1 MKHYTVDCRRI
12 TTRQELHDV
21 FAETL
26 TLPAWYGRNLDALH
40 DCLTALSEDTYLM
53 LLHGEWLPRNL
64 SSYGEAALR
73 MLADATEE
81 NPHFILFR

>member
-1 MKHYTVDCRRI
+1 MKHYTIDCRRI
-12 TTRQELHDV
+12 ATRQELHDV

-26 TLPAWYGRNLDALH
+26 TLPAWHGRNLDALH
-40 DCLTALSEDTYLM
+40 DCLTANCEDVYLM
-53 LLHGEWLPRNL
+53 LLNVEWLLRNL

-73 MLADATEE
+73 MLADAAEE